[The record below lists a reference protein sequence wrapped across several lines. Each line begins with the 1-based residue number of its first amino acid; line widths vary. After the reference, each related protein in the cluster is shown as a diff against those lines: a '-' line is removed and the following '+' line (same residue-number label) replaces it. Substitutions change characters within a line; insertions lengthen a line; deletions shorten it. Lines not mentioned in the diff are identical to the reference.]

1 MDSLLLPTQSKP
13 LCLKGEDRRDETAYA
28 DDPIVEA
35 HESDSSGG
43 EPEVKHVNDELLFG
57 RRLCATVQRSANVD
71 FGTRLERAYASR
83 PCSLTSRSTVELTFS
98 SAEACCKREIS
109 APMRWALNAALMILI
124 VIPESQNLL
133 AVLFTLCAFSGD
145 RLMNLIALAQT
156 TAS

>member
-1 MDSLLLPTQSKP
+1 MDSLLPTQSKP
-13 LCLKGEDRRDETAYA
+13 LYLKGEDRRDEAAYT

-43 EPEVKHVNDELLFG
+43 KPEVKHVNDELLLG
-57 RRLCATVQRSANVD
+57 RGLGATVQQLASEGV
-71 FGTRLERAYASR
+71 GTRLEYAYASR
-83 PCSLTSRSTVELTFS
+83 PRSLTSRSTAELTFS
-98 SAEACCKREIS
+98 STVACCKREIS
-109 APMRWALNAALMILI
+109 APIRWALNAALMILI

-145 RLMNLIALAQT
+145 RLMNLIVLAQT